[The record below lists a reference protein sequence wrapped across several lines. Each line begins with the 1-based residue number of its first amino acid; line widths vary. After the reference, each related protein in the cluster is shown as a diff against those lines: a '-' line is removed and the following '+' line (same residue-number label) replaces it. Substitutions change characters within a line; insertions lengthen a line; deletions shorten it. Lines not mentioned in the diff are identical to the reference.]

1 MLSRIAFVALPALL
15 ILACG
20 GGSSQERLT
29 IADQEAA
36 VATRSAERAAAER
49 TQATATA
56 RAERAKA
63 TPTPSVR
70 VTPYVSSRPASSV
83 NSMVKSSIEANREVI
98 DSAIRRQGQQVS
110 LVLIVRSATNT
121 ARARQLG
128 ENFLRMYKSLSD
140 DNPPGQSIGRGKY
153 DYIVGVYYPNKK
165 PVATGAK
172 ASIADRMSWS

>member
-1 MLSRIAFVALPALL
+1 MLSRIAFVALLALL

-36 VATRSAERAAAER
+36 VATRSAEWAAER

-165 PVATGAK
+165 PVAIGAK
-172 ASIADRMSWS
+172 ASIADRLSW

>member
-1 MLSRIAFVALPALL
+1 MLKRIIAIALL
-15 ILACG
+15 ALTILACG

-36 VATRSAERAAAER
+36 VATRSAEWAAER

-63 TPTPSVR
+63 TPTPAVR
-70 VTPYVSSRPASSV
+70 VTPYVSTRPASSV
-83 NSMVKSSIEANREVI
+83 NSMVTSSIEANLEVV
-98 DSAIRRQGQQVS
+98 DSAILRQGQQVS

-121 ARARQLG
+121 SRARHLG
-128 ENFLRMYKSLSD
+128 ENFVRMYKSMSD
-140 DNPPGQSIGRGKY
+140 DDTPGSTIGRGKY